1 MLSRRTSI
9 ASKSSGWSPARS
21 LPPGFI
27 WRDFN
32 WVFRDLIGSAQY
44 HMNHYQSWI
53 TLNKPCGNGF
63 LQNLNN
69 LELAM
74 HWCWSQTKFGFGT
87 CDQEKYQV
95 SKTFDIQGILLVLKL
110 FSLSLFHADLLFL
123 ELQLCLSAKKWP
135 LGEAELGAENGY
147 GSNTWK
153 SWHPQPKCKF
163 GNPN

>member
-1 MLSRRTSI
+1 MLRCRTTKKDTKNTTNQIQNTTVLSRRTSI

-69 LELAM
+69 LELIFSIAM
-74 HWCWSQTKFGFGT
+74 HWCLKPNQIWLWNMWSGKISGEQNIWYSRHLIGL
-87 CDQEKYQV
+87 
-95 SKTFDIQGILLVLKL
+95 KTIFT
-110 FSLSLFHADLLFL
+110 FPF
-123 ELQLCLSAKKWP
+123 
-135 LGEAELGAENGY
+135 
-147 GSNTWK
+147 
-153 SWHPQPKCKF
+153 PQWSYIF
-163 GNPN
+163 